1 VNSREQQLLKELSEC
16 KRNGLDYFS
25 LRIDAI
31 QRMSM
36 SSNGEKTDE
45 KFNGSTTEDLETALT
60 ARFLSDDA
68 ALTLM
73 ANQIE
78 LLGTGNRAEM

>member
-1 VNSREQQLLKELSEC
+1 
-16 KRNGLDYFS
+16 
-25 LRIDAI
+25 
-31 QRMSM
+31 M

-78 LLGTGNRAEM
+78 QLGTGNRAEM